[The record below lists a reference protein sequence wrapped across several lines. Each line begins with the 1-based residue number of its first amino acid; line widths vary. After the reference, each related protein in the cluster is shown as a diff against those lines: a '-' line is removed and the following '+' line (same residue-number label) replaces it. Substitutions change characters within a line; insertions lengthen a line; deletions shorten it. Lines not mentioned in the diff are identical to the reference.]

1 MDRKLVFVCSP
12 YSGNIKENT
21 RIAAEIC
28 KVIYSKTTFLPVAPH
43 LYFPQFLD
51 DNVQAD
57 RDAGIKYGL
66 ELMDKCEAVIAVC
79 DNRQVSA
86 GMKIELEYAEKHNYP
101 VVLFGDYIELS
112 LYISCRVANLDH
124 LIKNRIILNQGELVK
139 RPPNSKNNFNRE
151 GFNDENI

>member
-79 DNRQVSA
+79 DNRTVSA
-86 GMKIELEYAEKHNYP
+86 GMKKELEYAEKHNKP
-101 VVLFGDYIELS
+101 VVLFGDDCEMLLYLS
-112 LYISCRVANLDH
+112 CNTGNLDY
-124 LIKNRIILNQGELVK
+124 LIKQQITLNQGKLVK
-139 RPPNSKNNFNRE
+139 RPPNSNKTRE
-151 GFNDENI
+151 GIDDENI